1 MYELLYL
8 ALLAGAGALT
18 YQFGVRAEGSFFASL
33 IAFALWGFLAFQTQ
47 IVSASG
53 GGEVVFEIPASL
65 RFLWA
70 GLAVVAAFELLW
82 QLLGVDDS
90 MTTDDEFAMERT

>member
-8 ALLAGAGALT
+8 AVLAGAGALT

-33 IAFALWGFLAFQTQ
+33 VAFALWAFLAFQTE
-47 IVSASG
+47 IVAASG
-53 GGEVVFEIPASL
+53 GGEVVFTIPASL

-70 GLAVVAAFELLW
+70 GLALIAAFELLW

-90 MTTDDEFAMERT
+90 MTTDDTFAMDRQ

>member
-1 MYELLYL
+1 MYEWLYL

-33 IAFALWGFLAFQTQ
+33 VAFALWAFLAFQTE
-47 IVSASG
+47 IVTASG
-53 GGEVVFEIPASL
+53 GAEVVFDIPASL
-65 RFLWA
+65 RYVWA
-70 GLAVVAAFELLW
+70 GLALVAAFELLW

-90 MTTDDEFAMERT
+90 MTTEDNFAMERS